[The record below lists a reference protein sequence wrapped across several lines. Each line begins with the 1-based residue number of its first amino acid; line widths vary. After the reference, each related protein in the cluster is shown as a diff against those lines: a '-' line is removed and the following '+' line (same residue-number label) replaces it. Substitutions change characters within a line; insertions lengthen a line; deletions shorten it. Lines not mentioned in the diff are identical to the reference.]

1 MLDINFGEFPNILT
15 ERLQLRQLKSEDAEA
30 LFPLRKDPVVMKY
43 IARPLTKEIEEVHKL
58 IDVIN
63 QRYYSNEGITWAIT
77 LVDNPTLIGTIGFWR
92 IESENHRAE
101 IGYLLDPAFH
111 GKGIMHEAMK
121 VVLDYG
127 FSTLKL
133 HSVEANIDKDN
144 EASMKLVER
153 CGFVKEAHFKE
164 NYYFEGQF
172 LDSVIYSLLTPLR
185 NIL

>member
-1 MLDINFGEFPNILT
+1 M
-15 ERLQLRQLKSEDAEA
+15 
-30 LFPLRKDPVVMKY
+30 
-43 IARPLTKEIEEVHKL
+43 
-58 IDVIN
+58 
-63 QRYYSNEGITWAIT
+63 
-77 LVDNPTLIGTIGFWR
+77 DNPTLIGTIGFWR

-111 GKGIMHEAMK
+111 GKGMMHEAMK

-127 FSTLKL
+127 FGTLKL

-172 LDSVIYSLLTPLR
+172 LDSVIYSLITPLR
-185 NIL
+185 NNL